1 MKRIIKPFLKILLV
15 IVIAVVIGYFLYVG
29 TLI

>member
-1 MKRIIKPFLKILLV
+1 MKIIKPLLKVLLV
-15 IVIAVVIGYFLYVG
+15 IVIAVVVGYFVYVG

>member
-1 MKRIIKPFLKILLV
+1 MKRIIKPLLKLLFV
-15 IVIAVVIGYFLYVG
+15 IVIAVVVGYFLYVG